1 MTVRVI
7 NLEYDIYQGSYS
19 ELDLDYPNYVN
30 GVHTPVDSVTFA
42 GAVITCKFRKNASSP
57 VVLSLTTA
65 DNSITITDAPTNK
78 FKLKFLPATT
88 SAMTEKGNVVYQ
100 GHVEVTLG
108 GVIRRTH
115 QILSPFSPE
124 INV

>member
-30 GVHTPVDSVTFA
+30 GVWTPVDFT

-65 DNSITITDAPTNK
+65 DSSIIITDALTNK
-78 FKLKFLPATT
+78 YKLKFLPATT
-88 SAMTEKGNVVYQ
+88 SAIAEKGQVTYQ
-100 GHVEVTLG
+100 GHVEVTLAG
-108 GVIRRTH
+108 IVRRTH

>member
-30 GVHTPVDSVTFA
+30 GIWTPVDFT

-65 DNSITITDAPTNK
+65 DSSIIITDALTNK
-78 FKLKFLPATT
+78 YKLKFLPATT
-88 SAMTEKGNVVYQ
+88 SAIAEKGQVTYQ
-100 GHVEVTLG
+100 GHVEVTLAG
-108 GVIRRTH
+108 IVRRTH

>member
-30 GVHTPVDSVTFA
+30 GIWTPVDFT

-65 DNSITITDAPTNK
+65 DSSITITDAPTNK
-78 FKLKFLPATT
+78 FKLKFLSATT
-88 SAMTEKGNVVYQ
+88 TAMTEKGNVVYQ
-100 GHVEVTLG
+100 GHVEVTLV
-108 GVIRRTH
+108 GVVRRTH
-115 QILSPFSPE
+115 QILATFSPE

>member
-30 GVHTPVDSVTFA
+30 GVHTPVDFT

-78 FKLKFLPATT
+78 FKLKFLSASTT
-88 SAMTEKGNVVYQ
+88 AMTEKGNVVYQ

-115 QILSPFSPE
+115 QILATFSPE